1 MVQRRRA
8 IDKLIAAKPAM
19 PPLSKL
25 YVEPTAHCNLTCRTC
40 IRNSWTEPPGE
51 MDMAVFANLLDGMRR
66 ASTLHTVAFW
76 GFGEPLLHPRIAEM
90 VAAVRQLGLNTEM
103 ITNGLLLD
111 EARATALTEAGLDT
125 LVVSVDG
132 AQGAMLG
139 EIRPGADLGAIDRNV
154 MRLMSLPRRPKLG
167 LEFVAMRRNLAELP
181 HLPELARRWGA
192 EFIIVSN
199 LLPPTA
205 EMKNEILYWLAS
217 QSLSPSTRHGA
228 NPEIRLAAIDTR
240 PDQAEPIRAV
250 APDVSGR
257 PWPPSM
263 DNGLAGSCPFVE
275 EGAATIGWDGAV
287 GPCIALMHSH
297 TCYVL
302 DRKKSIRRYAVG
314 NIAERDL
321 SDIWNDPGFVA
332 FRRRVLDFEFS
343 PCVSCGGCEMAEANE
358 EDCFGNPFPTCG
370 DCLWAKGVLLCP

>member
-8 IDKLIAAKPAM
+8 FEKLIPKPAE

-51 MDMAVFANLLDGMRR
+51 MDEVVFARLLDGMRR
-66 ASTLHTVAFW
+66 APTLHTVAFW

-90 VAAVRQLGLNTEM
+90 IAAVKQLGLNTEM
-103 ITNGLLLD
+103 ITNGLLLN
-111 EARATALTEAGLDT
+111 ETRAKALTEAGLDT

-132 AQGAMLG
+132 AQGAVLG

-154 MRLMSLPRRPKLG
+154 TRLMSLPRRPKLG

-217 QSLSPSTRHGA
+217 QSLSPTTRHGA

-302 DRKKSIRRYAVG
+302 DRKKSIRRYVVG
-314 NIAERDL
+314 NVLQQDL
-321 SDIWNDPGFVA
+321 TDIWNESGFVD
-332 FRRRVLDFEFS
+332 FRRRVLNFEFS

-358 EDCFGNPFPTCG
+358 EDCFGNPFPACG

>member
-1 MVQRRRA
+1 MAAGAGDYLMHYTLHITNSCNLACRYCYVHKQQPKRMTIDTARAA
-8 IDKLIAAKPAM
+8 IDRAA
-19 PPLSKL
+19 
-25 YVEPTAHCNLTCRTC
+25 
-40 IRNSWTEPPGE
+40 RNSG
-51 MDMAVFANLLDGMRR
+51 DVGISFFG
-66 ASTLHTVAFW
+66 
-76 GFGEPLLHPRIAEM
+76 GEPLLQKQLIRDA
-90 VAAVRQLGLNTEM
+90 VAYGRTVEAGAGCHFHFKIT
-103 ITNGLLLD
+103 TNGLLLD

-228 NPEIRLAAIDTR
+228 NPEIRLATIDTR

-302 DRKKSIRRYAVG
+302 DRKKSIRRYVVG
-314 NIAERDL
+314 NVLQQDL
-321 SDIWNDPGFVA
+321 TDIWNESGFVD
-332 FRRRVLDFEFS
+332 FRRRVLNFEFS